1 MKKVLAQ
8 TITVGDSASSTGH
21 MKAVWESIVLTLEP
35 LTKTLPEPYRS
46 FFESPI
52 KLLIGNKIS
61 LAIISPSHMYSY
73 IEHVNL
79 IYTYLE
85 NIDYLGYDLDFV
97 MLEISRFLSRL
108 GLSMSVNGKFL
119 LEGPMSQQTQTT
131 KQTAEYIG
139 SQTIPIQAVRG

>member
-1 MKKVLAQ
+1 MAQ
-8 TITVGDSASSTGH
+8 TITLGDTTSSQGH
-21 MKAVWESIVLTLEP
+21 MRAVWESIVLTLEP

-46 FFESPI
+46 FFESPV

-61 LAIISPSHMYSY
+61 LAIIPPRHMYSY
-73 IEHVNL
+73 IQQVNL

-119 LEGPMSQQTQTT
+119 LEGPMSMQTQKTQ
-131 KQTAEYIG
+131 QTAEYIG
-139 SQTIPIQAVRG
+139 PQQIQAVKQ

>member
-1 MKKVLAQ
+1 LSVTVTENPSSISQMKGMWAQIVLA
-8 TITVGDSASSTGH
+8 
-21 MKAVWESIVLTLEP
+21 LEP
-35 LTKTLPEPYRS
+35 LTETLPEPYRS

-61 LAIISPSHMYSY
+61 LAVIPPRHMYSY

-85 NIDYLGYDLDFV
+85 HIDYLGYDLDFV

-108 GLSMSVNGKFL
+108 GLSMSVNGVFL
-119 LEGPMSQQTQTT
+119 LEGPMSQQTQVT
-131 KQTAEYIG
+131 KQRAEYIG
-139 SQTIPIQAVRG
+139 PQTIQGVR

>member
-1 MKKVLAQ
+1 MAQ
-8 TITVGDSASSTGH
+8 TITVGETTSSISH
-21 MKAVWESIVLTLEP
+21 MKAMWAQIVLALEP
-35 LTKTLPEPYRS
+35 LTETLPEPYRS

-61 LAIISPSHMYSY
+61 LAIIPPKHMYSY

-108 GLSMSVNGKFL
+108 GLSMSVNCVFL
-119 LEGPMSQQTQTT
+119 LEGPMSQQTQVT
-131 KQTAEYIG
+131 KQRAEYIG
-139 SQTIPIQAVRG
+139 PQNIQAVR

>member
-1 MKKVLAQ
+1 MAITVSEQSSSISNMKAMWAQVVLA
-8 TITVGDSASSTGH
+8 
-21 MKAVWESIVLTLEP
+21 LEP
-35 LTKTLPEPYRS
+35 LTETLPEPYRS

-61 LAIISPSHMYSY
+61 LDVIPPKHMYSY

-108 GLSMSVNGKFL
+108 GLSMSVNGVFL
-119 LEGPMSQQTQTT
+119 LEGPMSQQTQVT
-131 KQTAEYIG
+131 KQKAEYIG
-139 SQTIPIQAVRG
+139 PQTIQAVRG

>member
-1 MKKVLAQ
+1 MRAVWAGIVLA
-8 TITVGDSASSTGH
+8 
-21 MKAVWESIVLTLEP
+21 LEP
-35 LTKTLPEPYRS
+35 LTDTLSEPYRS
-46 FFESPI
+46 FFESPV

-61 LAIISPSHMYSY
+61 LAVIPPRHMYSY

-108 GLSMSVNGKFL
+108 GLSMSVNGVFL
-119 LEGPMSQQTQTT
+119 LQGPMSQQTQVT
-131 KQTAEYIG
+131 KQTAEYVG
-139 SQTIPIQAVRG
+139 PQTIQAVK

>member
-1 MKKVLAQ
+1 LAQ
-8 TITVGDSASSTGH
+8 TITVGESTSGVGH
-21 MKAVWESIVLTLEP
+21 MRAVWENIVLTLEP

-61 LAIISPSHMYSY
+61 LAVIPPKHMYSY

-108 GLSMSVNGKFL
+108 GLSMSVNGVFL
-119 LEGPMSQQTQTT
+119 LEGPMSQQTQVT
-131 KQTAEYIG
+131 KQRAEYIG
-139 SQTIPIQAVRG
+139 PQTIQAVR

>member
-1 MKKVLAQ
+1 MAITISEQ
-8 TITVGDSASSTGH
+8 TSSISH
-21 MKAVWESIVLTLEP
+21 MKAMWAQIVLALEP
-35 LTKTLPEPYRS
+35 LTETLPEPYRS

-61 LAIISPSHMYSY
+61 LAVIPPRHMYSY

-108 GLSMSVNGKFL
+108 GLSMSVNGVFL
-119 LEGPMSQQTQTT
+119 LEGPMSQQTQVT
-131 KQTAEYIG
+131 KQKAEYIG
-139 SQTIPIQAVRG
+139 PQTIQAVRS

>member
-1 MKKVLAQ
+1 MSQ
-8 TITVGDSASSTGH
+8 TITLGDQTSSISH
-21 MKAVWESIVLTLEP
+21 MRAVWAGIVLALEP
-35 LTKTLPEPYRS
+35 LTETLPEPYRS

-61 LAIISPSHMYSY
+61 LAIIPPRHMYSY

-97 MLEISRFLSRL
+97 MIEISRFLSRL
-108 GLSMSVNGKFL
+108 GLSMSVNGEFL
-119 LEGPMSQQTQTT
+119 INGPMSTQTQVT
-131 KQTAEYIG
+131 KQRAEYIG
-139 SQTIPIQAVRG
+139 PQNIQAGG

>member
-1 MKKVLAQ
+1 MA
-8 TITVGDSASSTGH
+8 ITVSEQTSSISH
-21 MKAVWESIVLTLEP
+21 MKAMWAQIVLALEP
-35 LTKTLPEPYRS
+35 LTETLPEPYRS

-61 LAIISPSHMYSY
+61 LAVIPPKHMYSY

-85 NIDYLGYDLDFV
+85 NIDHLGYDLDFV

-108 GLSMSVNGKFL
+108 GLSMSVNGVFL
-119 LEGPMSQQTQTT
+119 LEGPMSQQTQVT
-131 KQTAEYIG
+131 KQKAEYIG
-139 SQTIPIQAVRG
+139 PQTIQAVR

>member
-1 MKKVLAQ
+1 MA
-8 TITVGDSASSTGH
+8 ITVSEQTSSISH
-21 MKAVWESIVLTLEP
+21 MKAMWAQIVLALEP
-35 LTKTLPEPYRS
+35 LTETLPEPYRS

-61 LAIISPSHMYSY
+61 LGVIPPKHMYSY

-108 GLSMSVNGKFL
+108 GLSMSVNGVFL
-119 LEGPMSQQTQTT
+119 LEGPMSQQTQVT
-131 KQTAEYIG
+131 KQRAEYIG
-139 SQTIPIQAVRG
+139 PQSIQAVR

>member
-1 MKKVLAQ
+1 MAQ
-8 TITVGDSASSTGH
+8 TITVGETSSSTGH
-21 MKAVWESIVLTLEP
+21 MRAVWENIVLTLEP

-61 LAIISPSHMYSY
+61 LAVIPPKHMYSY

-108 GLSMSVNGKFL
+108 GLSMSVNGVFL
-119 LEGPMSQQTQTT
+119 LEGPMSQQTQIT
-131 KQTAEYIG
+131 KQKAEYIG
-139 SQTIPIQAVRG
+139 PQTIQAVR

>member
-1 MKKVLAQ
+1 MKAMWAQIVLA
-8 TITVGDSASSTGH
+8 
-21 MKAVWESIVLTLEP
+21 LEP
-35 LTKTLPEPYRS
+35 LTETLPEPYRS

-61 LAIISPSHMYSY
+61 LAVIPPKHMYSY

-79 IYTYLE
+79 IYSYLE

-108 GLSMSVNGKFL
+108 GLSMSVNGVFL
-119 LEGPMSQQTQTT
+119 LEGPMSQQTQVT
-131 KQTAEYIG
+131 KQRAEYIG
-139 SQTIPIQAVRG
+139 PQTIQAVR

>member
-1 MKKVLAQ
+1 MAQ
-8 TITVGDSASSTGH
+8 TITLGDQTSSTGH
-21 MKAVWESIVLTLEP
+21 MRAVWENIVLALEP

-61 LAIISPSHMYSY
+61 LAIIPPSHMYSY

-85 NIDYLGYDLDFV
+85 NIDYLGYNLDFV

-139 SQTIPIQAVRG
+139 PQAIPVGRV

>member
-1 MKKVLAQ
+1 MAITVSEQTSSISNMKAMWAQIVLA
-8 TITVGDSASSTGH
+8 
-21 MKAVWESIVLTLEP
+21 LEP
-35 LTKTLPEPYRS
+35 LTETLPEPYRS

-61 LAIISPSHMYSY
+61 LAVIPPKHMYSY

-108 GLSMSVNGKFL
+108 GLSMSVNGVFL
-119 LEGPMSQQTQTT
+119 LEGPMSQQTQVT
-131 KQTAEYIG
+131 KQKAEYIG
-139 SQTIPIQAVRG
+139 PQTIQAVR

>member
-1 MKKVLAQ
+1 MAQ
-8 TITVGDSASSTGH
+8 TITVGDNTSSTGH
-21 MKAVWESIVLTLEP
+21 MRAVWESIVLTLEP

-46 FFESPI
+46 FFESPV

-61 LAIISPSHMYSY
+61 LAIIPPRHMYSY
-73 IEHVNL
+73 IEQVNL

-108 GLSMSVNGKFL
+108 GLSMSINGKFL
-119 LEGPMSQQTQTT
+119 IEGPMSQQTQNT
-131 KQTAEYIG
+131 KQIAEYIG
-139 SQTIPIQAVRG
+139 PQQIQAAR

>member
-1 MKKVLAQ
+1 LGITVSEQASSISNMKAMWAQIVLA
-8 TITVGDSASSTGH
+8 
-21 MKAVWESIVLTLEP
+21 LEP
-35 LTKTLPEPYRS
+35 LTETLPEPYRS

-61 LAIISPSHMYSY
+61 LAVIPPKHMYSY

-85 NIDYLGYDLDFV
+85 NIDYIGYDLDFV

-108 GLSMSVNGKFL
+108 GLSMSVNGVFL
-119 LEGPMSQQTQTT
+119 LEGPMSQQTQVT
-131 KQTAEYIG
+131 KQKAEYIG
-139 SQTIPIQAVRG
+139 PQTIQAVR

>member
-1 MKKVLAQ
+1 MPQ
-8 TITVGDSASSTGH
+8 TITLGETTSSISH
-21 MKAVWESIVLTLEP
+21 MKAMWAQIVLALEP
-35 LTKTLPEPYRS
+35 LTETLPEPYRS

-61 LAIISPSHMYSY
+61 LAIIPPSHMYSY

-79 IYTYLE
+79 IYSYLE

-119 LEGPMSQQTQTT
+119 LEGPMSQQTQVT
-131 KQTAEYIG
+131 KQRAEYVG
-139 SQTIPIQAVRG
+139 PQTIQGVKG

>member
-1 MKKVLAQ
+1 MKKDLAITVSEQSSSISTMKAMWAQIVLA
-8 TITVGDSASSTGH
+8 
-21 MKAVWESIVLTLEP
+21 LEP
-35 LTKTLPEPYRS
+35 LTETLPEPYRS

-61 LAIISPSHMYSY
+61 LAVIPPKHMYSY

-79 IYTYLE
+79 IYSYLE

-108 GLSMSVNGKFL
+108 GLSMSVNGVFL
-119 LEGPMSQQTQTT
+119 LEGPMSQQTQVT
-131 KQTAEYIG
+131 KQRAEYIG
-139 SQTIPIQAVRG
+139 PQQIQGVRG

>member
-1 MKKVLAQ
+1 MPQ
-8 TITVGDSASSTGH
+8 TITIGEQSSTGH
-21 MKAVWESIVLTLEP
+21 MRAVWESIVLALEP

-61 LAIISPSHMYSY
+61 LAIIPPKHMYSY

-108 GLSMSVNGKFL
+108 GLSMSVNGMFL
-119 LEGPMSQQTQTT
+119 LQGPMSQQTQVT
-131 KQTAEYIG
+131 KQTAEYLG
-139 SQTIPIQAVRG
+139 PPTIQAVKAA

>member
-1 MKKVLAQ
+1 MAQ
-8 TITVGDSASSTGH
+8 TITVGESTSSISH
-21 MKAVWESIVLTLEP
+21 MKAMWAQIVLALEP
-35 LTKTLPEPYRS
+35 LTETLPEPYRS

-61 LAIISPSHMYSY
+61 LAVIPPKHMYSY

-108 GLSMSVNGKFL
+108 GLSMSVNGVFL
-119 LEGPMSQQTQTT
+119 LEGPMSQQTQIT
-131 KQTAEYIG
+131 KQRAEYIG
-139 SQTIPIQAVRG
+139 PNAIQAVR

>member
-1 MKKVLAQ
+1 LA
-8 TITVGDSASSTGH
+8 ITVSEQTSSISH
-21 MKAVWESIVLTLEP
+21 MKAMWAQIVLALEP
-35 LTKTLPEPYRS
+35 LTETLPEPYRS

-61 LAIISPSHMYSY
+61 LAVIPPKHMYSY

-108 GLSMSVNGKFL
+108 GLSMSVNGVFL
-119 LEGPMSQQTQTT
+119 LEGPMSQQTQVT
-131 KQTAEYIG
+131 KQRAEYIG
-139 SQTIPIQAVRG
+139 PQSIQAVR

>member
-1 MKKVLAQ
+1 MAQ
-8 TITVGDSASSTGH
+8 TITIGDQTSSTGH
-21 MKAVWESIVLTLEP
+21 MRAVWENIVLALEP

-61 LAIISPSHMYSY
+61 LAIIPPRHMYSY

-79 IYTYLE
+79 IYSYLE

-108 GLSMSVNGKFL
+108 GLSMSVNGEFL
-119 LEGPMSQQTQTT
+119 INGPMSQQTQVT
-131 KQTAEYIG
+131 KQRAEYIG
-139 SQTIPIQAVRG
+139 PQNIQAVR

>member
-1 MKKVLAQ
+1 MAQ
-8 TITVGDSASSTGH
+8 TITLGDNTSSTSH
-21 MKAVWESIVLTLEP
+21 MRAVWESIVLTLEP

-46 FFESPI
+46 FFESPV

-61 LAIISPSHMYSY
+61 LAIIPPSHMYSY

-85 NIDYLGYDLDFV
+85 NIDYLGYALDFV

-119 LEGPMSQQTQTT
+119 IEGPMSQQTQKTQ
-131 KQTAEYIG
+131 QTAEYIG
-139 SQTIPIQAVRG
+139 PQAIQAVK

>member
-1 MKKVLAQ
+1 MGITVSEQASSISNMKAMWAQIVLA
-8 TITVGDSASSTGH
+8 
-21 MKAVWESIVLTLEP
+21 LEP
-35 LTKTLPEPYRS
+35 LTETLPEPYRS

-61 LAIISPSHMYSY
+61 LAVIPPKHMYSY

-85 NIDYLGYDLDFV
+85 NIDYIGYDLDFV

-108 GLSMSVNGKFL
+108 GLSMSVNGVFL
-119 LEGPMSQQTQTT
+119 LEGPMSQQTQVT
-131 KQTAEYIG
+131 KQKAEYIG
-139 SQTIPIQAVRG
+139 PQTIQAVR